1 MLRFLSG
8 RSGFGKTHYV
18 CEKACRLAEKGKK
31 SIIILPD
38 QFTFEAEKSILK
50 AAGASLAVN
59 IRVLSFSRLAGNI
72 IETYGGLAKKRISDS
87 GKILSMNLAVDECRD
102 ELNVL
107 DADSSKLA
115 PMMLET
121 VEMFK
126 SSGVGY
132 DAVLDLKTDDAVLS
146 EKLREIGLIYSAY
159 DAIVKRSYTDPSDL
173 IDFAA
178 KLVEKNDYFKGTT
191 VFIDSFETFDKPK
204 RSIIMSAV
212 RSAEDVLV
220 SLCMPSPREKR
231 ESFFEPVFDTYQ
243 KLIAQAR
250 ELSLDVSDEVTALS
264 ENKRSKSEELKRL
277 EVSAFSDSPEYSDD
291 TPNDIFVYEGKTAYE
306 ELEYTAATIRNL
318 IMHGGYRYRD
328 ISVICADLATYSHS
342 VESIFAK
349 WSIPI
354 HFAKA
359 ERIDATPLVRFV
371 FSAFNIAVFGFRTE
385 DILTYMKTGLL
396 GISSEDISNLENY
409 AYVWKLYGKDWKTD
423 FTRHPEGYGKK
434 IDKKTQEQLDRINE
448 TRFTVIS
455 PLVKFSDNV
464 KNTDAVS
471 ICRAVY
477 SLLEDAKVADAIIR
491 QSEFCRDERHGLS
504 DRADDGKRI
513 WAKLMGVL
521 DQFVFTLGD
530 KKINQEKF
538 YGYLKNVLEVEE
550 TRDIPTYLD
559 SVQFGSP
566 IELLQSS
573 PKITFIVGCKR
584 EFFPAVPSTKGLIS
598 EGEKKIMR
606 NLRIELENPVEQLTQ
621 IERFNA
627 YKAITNPSE
636 KLYLTY
642 NVSGGASK
650 SEVIEN
656 IELIFSGLE
665 EIRELSAKYYI
676 TTKNAAFSSYA
687 KSFAFNDSVKATLEK
702 YFSEEDNF
710 EKEDK
715 IDGRKK
721 ALERG
726 ANQGSFDIEDRSV
739 SERFFDGR
747 MLSASQIE
755 TFYKCPFMYFCRY
768 SLNAKKLEAA
778 EIGNRQYGTVMHYIL
793 EKVLRQGI
801 ESYSGNEEKL
811 REDTELFARQYAD
824 EEMGG
829 YDNLGA
835 QDRYRISRMVKA
847 AYTLLLRLVEEFAQS
862 KFEPKYFELSLQEG
876 TEFPPLKIK
885 TDSGKEVRV
894 GGKIDRF
901 DLYTARDGSEYVRI
915 IDYKTG
921 TKDFKLSEVLFGL
934 NMQMLIYLC
943 AITDGGR
950 YLPAGVLYMPAK
962 IDSFG
967 AKRDASEVAIQ
978 KERDKN
984 QRMKGLVLDSIE
996 VVDAMEK
1003 NVGGRFVQATL
1014 LKDGSLKK
1022 GNHLVSAKG
1031 FELIFGYIR
1040 KTISN
1045 MAEGVL
1051 CGKCAADPVMVNS
1064 YNCDYCDYASVC
1076 LAKRDKNK
1084 SRSVGGKN
1092 DDVLNQMESELNDG
1106 TRGDGDNADMD

>member
-1 MLRFLSG
+1 MLRFLTG
-8 RSGFGKTHYV
+8 RSGYGKTHYV
-18 CEKACRLAEKGKK
+18 CEKACRLAEEGKK
-31 SIIILPD
+31 SIIVLPD

-87 GKILSMNLAVDECRD
+87 GKILSMNLAIDECRY

-107 DADSSKLA
+107 DADSAKLS

-121 VEMFK
+121 VEMLK
-126 SSGVGY
+126 SSGIGY
-132 DAVLDLKTDDAVLS
+132 DAISDLKTDDSVLS
-146 EKLREIGLIYSAY
+146 EKLKEIGLVYSAY

-178 KLVEKNDYFKGTT
+178 GLVEKNDYFKGAT
-191 VFIDSFETFDKPK
+191 VFFDSFETFDKPK

-212 RSAEDVLV
+212 RSADDVLV
-220 SLCMPSPREKR
+220 SLCMPSPKENH
-231 ESFFEPVFDTYQ
+231 ENFFEPVFETYQ
-243 KLIAQAR
+243 KLTAEAK
-250 ELSLDVSDEVTALS
+250 EKSLEVSGEVVTLG
-264 ENKRSKSEELKRL
+264 ENKRLKSEELKRL
-277 EVSAFSDSPEYSDD
+277 EISAFSDNPEYSDD
-291 TPNDIFVYEGKTAYE
+291 VPNDIFVFEGKSAYD

-318 IMHGGYRYRD
+318 VMHGGYKYRD
-328 ISVICADLATYSHS
+328 ISVICADVAAYSHS

-349 WSIPI
+349 WNIPI
-354 HFAKA
+354 HFARA

-371 FSAFNIAVFGFRTE
+371 FGAFNISLYGFRTE
-385 DILTYMKTGLL
+385 DILAYMKTGLL
-396 GISSEDISNLENY
+396 GLSGEDISNLENY
-409 AYVWKLYGKDWKTD
+409 AYVWKLNGKAWKSD

-434 IDKKTQEQLDRINE
+434 FDEKTEEQLAKINE
-448 TRFTVIS
+448 TREKVIA
-455 PLVKFSDNV
+455 PLVKFADSI
-464 KNTDAVS
+464 KKTDAASV
-471 ICRAVY
+471 CRAIY
-477 SLLEDAKVADAIIR
+477 TLLDEAKVADAIIK
-491 QSEFCRDERHGLS
+491 QSEFCRDEAHRLS

-521 DQFVFTLGD
+521 DQFVFTLGER
-530 KKINQEKF
+530 KIDAAKF
-538 YGYLKNVLEVEE
+538 YEYMKNVLEVEE
-550 TRDIPTYLD
+550 TRDIPTYID
-559 SVQFGSP
+559 SVQFGSA

-584 EFFPAVPSTKGLIS
+584 DSFPTVPSTKGLIS

-606 NLRIELENPVEQLTQ
+606 ELRLDLENPVEQLTQ
-621 IERFNA
+621 IEKFNA

-642 NVSGGASK
+642 NTSGGASK

-656 IELIFSGLE
+656 IELIFSGIK
-665 EIRELSAKYYI
+665 EIKELSPSYYI

-687 KSFAFNDSVKATLEK
+687 KSFSSNDSLKATLEK
-702 YFSEEDNF
+702 YFSDEDNF
-710 EKEDK
+710 SNEDK

-726 ANQGSFDIEDRSV
+726 ANQGSFDIEDKKV

-768 SLNAKKLEAA
+768 SLNAKKLETA

-801 ESYSGNEEKL
+801 QSYSGNEEKL
-811 REDTELFARQYAD
+811 KADTELFAKQYAD

-835 QDRYRISRMVKA
+835 QDKYRISRMVKA
-847 AYTLLLRLVEEFAQS
+847 AYTLLLRLVEEFDQS

-885 TDSGKEVRV
+885 TDSGKFIKV

-901 DLYTARDGSEYVRI
+901 DLYTARDGGKYVRI

-921 TKDFKLSEVLFGL
+921 AKDFKLSEVLFGL

-943 AITDGGR
+943 AITDGGK

-962 IDSFG
+962 IDSFA
-967 AKRDASEVAIQ
+967 AKKDDSETAIQ

-984 QRMKGLVLDSIE
+984 QRMKGLLLDSIE
-996 VVDAMEK
+996 VVNAMEK
-1003 NVGGRFVQATL
+1003 NVGGRFIQATL

-1022 GNHLVSAKG
+1022 GNHLVSANG
-1031 FELIFGYIR
+1031 FKLIFEYIR

-1051 CGKCAADPVMVNS
+1051 DGKCAADPVMVNS

-1076 LAKRDKNK
+1076 LSKRDKNK
-1084 SRSVGGKN
+1084 SKSVGGKN
-1092 DDVLNQMESELNDG
+1092 DDILNQMESELKDSSK
-1106 TRGDGDNADMD
+1106 GDENHADMD

>member
-8 RSGFGKTHYV
+8 RSGYGKTHYV
-18 CEKACRLAEKGKK
+18 CQAALERAEQGKK
-31 SIIILPD
+31 SIIVLPD
-38 QFTFEAEKSILK
+38 QFTFEAEKNILR

-107 DADSSKLA
+107 DADSAKLS

-121 VEMFK
+121 VEMLK
-126 SSGVGY
+126 SSGVGF
-132 DAVLDLKTDDAVLS
+132 DDIADVKTDDGVLS

-178 KLVEKNDYFKGTT
+178 GLVEKNDYFKGTA
-191 VFIDSFETFDKPK
+191 VFFDSFETFDKPK

-212 RSAEDVLV
+212 RSAEEVLV
-220 SLCMPSPREKR
+220 SLCMPSPNEKH
-231 ESFFEPVFDTYQ
+231 ESYFEPVFDTYK
-243 KLIAQAR
+243 KLMAKAK
-250 ELSLDVSDEVTALS
+250 ELSLEVSDEVITLT

-277 EVSAFSDSPEYSDD
+277 EVSAFSDTPEYSDD
-291 TPNDIFVYEGKTAYE
+291 IPKDIFVYEGKDAYE

-318 IMHGGYRYRD
+318 VMHEGYKYRD
-328 ISVICADLATYSHS
+328 ISVICADIAACSHS

-349 WSIPI
+349 WNIPV
-354 HFAKA
+354 HFARA

-371 FSAFNIAVFGFRTE
+371 FSAFNIALFGFRTE
-385 DILTYMKTGLL
+385 DILSYMKTGLL
-396 GISSEDISNLENY
+396 GLSGEDISNLENY
-409 AYVWKLYGKDWKTD
+409 AYVWKLNGKAWKSD

-434 IDKKTQEQLDRINE
+434 IDENIKEQLDKMNE
-448 TRFTVIS
+448 TREKVIS
-455 PLVKFSDNV
+455 PLIKFSDSI

-471 ICRAVY
+471 ICRAIY
-477 SLLEDAKVADAIIR
+477 SLLEDANAAEAISK

-513 WAKLMGVL
+513 WTKLMGVL
-521 DQFVFTLGD
+521 DQFAFTLGE
-530 KKINQEKF
+530 KKITADKF

-584 EFFPAVPSTKGLIS
+584 ETFPAVPSTKGLIS
-598 EGEKKIMR
+598 EGEKKLMR
-606 NLRIELENPVEQLTQ
+606 ELQIELENPVEQLTQ

-627 YKAITNPSE
+627 YKAISNPSE

-642 NVSGGASK
+642 NISGGAAK

-665 EIRELSAKYYI
+665 EIKTLSPDYYI

-687 KSFAFNDSVKATLEK
+687 KSFAANDSVKATLES
-702 YFSEEDNF
+702 YFSDEENF
-710 EKEDK
+710 VREDK

-726 ANQGSFDIEDRSV
+726 ASQGKFEIEDRSV

-768 SLNAKKLEAA
+768 SLNAKKLETA

-793 EKVLRQGI
+793 EKTLRQGI
-801 ESYSGNEEKL
+801 GSYIGNEEKL
-811 REDTELFARQYAD
+811 KEDTELFAKQYAD

-829 YDNLGA
+829 FDNLGA
-835 QDRYRISRMVKA
+835 QDKYRISRMVKA
-847 AYTLLLRLVEEFAQS
+847 AYTLLLRLVEEFSQS
-862 KFEPKYFELSLQEG
+862 KFEPKYFELSLQKG

-885 TDSGKEVRV
+885 TDSGKEVEV

-921 TKDFKLSEVLFGL
+921 SKEFKLSEVLFGL

-943 AITDGGR
+943 AITDGGK

-967 AKRDASEVAIQ
+967 AKRDASESDIQ

-984 QRMKGLVLDSIE
+984 QRMKGLLLDSIE

-1014 LKDGSLKK
+1014 LKDGSLKN

-1031 FELIFGYIR
+1031 FKLIFEYIR

-1045 MAEGVL
+1045 MAEDVL
-1051 CGKCAADPVMVNS
+1051 EGKCAADPVMVNS
-1064 YNCDYCDYASVC
+1064 YNCEYCDYASVC
-1076 LAKRDKNK
+1076 LAKRDKSK
-1084 SRSVGGKN
+1084 SKSVGGKN
-1092 DDVLNQMESELNDG
+1092 EDVLNQMENDLKDG
-1106 TRGDGDNADMD
+1106 LKGDENNADMD